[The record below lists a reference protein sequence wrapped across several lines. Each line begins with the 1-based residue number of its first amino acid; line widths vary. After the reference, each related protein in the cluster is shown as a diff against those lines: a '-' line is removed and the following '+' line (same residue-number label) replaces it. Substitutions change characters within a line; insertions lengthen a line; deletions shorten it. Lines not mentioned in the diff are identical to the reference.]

1 MFSVDSIQGG
11 REQVLNRKSITVP
24 CLVLSLALLLSSAR
38 LAAAHDYWIE
48 ASNFW
53 LQPGD
58 RVLLYLRVG
67 EYLTGQPAA
76 FSLGRV
82 IRFHIDNVTRRFE
95 VLPLQRD
102 PAGMARLQ
110 DRGLQVVSFENV
122 PTYLELP
129 GERFSSYLQAEG
141 LEGILEARRQAGAS
155 DQPGKEAYSRCA
167 KALLWV
173 GDGPP
178 AEGGVAFHN
187 KPVGLTLELLPETN
201 PYRLRAPASLT
212 VQLLYEGQPVPGASV
227 MALNKSAPNEVQRVQ
242 SGPDGRADFA
252 LRRGGLWLVKAVH
265 MVPAAVTAPE
275 DWRSYWASLTFD
287 LPTGP

>member
-1 MFSVDSIQGG
+1 MPY
-11 REQVLNRKSITVP
+11 LA
-24 CLVLSLALLLSSAR
+24 LSLALLLLSPR

-53 LQPGD
+53 LQQGD

-67 EYLTGQPAA
+67 EYLAGQPAA

-82 IRFHIDNVTRRFE
+82 MRFHIDNVTRRFE

-102 PAGMARLQ
+102 PAGMARLMEN
-110 DRGLQVVSFENV
+110 GLQVVSFENT

-129 GERFSSYLQAEG
+129 AERFNSYLRAEG
-141 LEGILEARRQAGAS
+141 LEGILSLRQDSGAS
-155 DQPGKEAYSRCA
+155 DQPGREAYSRCA

-173 GDGPP
+173 GDDPP
-178 AEGGVAFHN
+178 AKGDSNHHN

-201 PYRLRAPASLT
+201 PYRLQAPASLT
-212 VQLLYEGQPVPGASV
+212 VQLLYEGQPVTGALV

-242 SGPDGRADFA
+242 SGPDGRADFV
-252 LRRGGLWLVKAVH
+252 LRRSGLWLVKTVH
-265 MVPAAVTAPE
+265 MVPAAAQAPE
-275 DWRSYWASLTFD
+275 DWRSYWASLTFE
-287 LPTGP
+287 LPAGP

>member
-1 MFSVDSIQGG
+1 M
-11 REQVLNRKSITVP
+11 P
-24 CLVLSLALLLSSAR
+24 YLVLSLSLVLLLSSAR

-67 EYLTGQPAA
+67 EYLAGQPAA

-102 PAGMARLQ
+102 PAGMARLTES
-110 DRGLQVVSFENV
+110 GLQVVSFENT

-129 GERFSSYLQAEG
+129 AEQFNSYLQAEG
-141 LEGILEARRQAGAS
+141 LESILKARQEAGTS

-167 KALLWV
+167 KSLLWV
-173 GDGPP
+173 AGDESAEDGPQ
-178 AEGGVAFHN
+178 HHD
-187 KPVGLTLELLPETN
+187 KPTGLTLELLPETN
-201 PYRLRAPASLT
+201 PYGLQAPTPLT
-212 VQLLYEGQPVPGASV
+212 VQLLHEGQPVTGALV

-242 SGPDGRADFA
+242 SGADGRAEFD
-252 LRRGGLWLVKAVH
+252 LRRSGLWLVKAVH
-265 MVPAAVTAPE
+265 MVPAAAEAPE
-275 DWRSYWASLTFD
+275 DWRSYWASLTFE
-287 LPTGP
+287 LPAGP

>member
-1 MFSVDSIQGG
+1 MM
-11 REQVLNRKSITVP
+11 P
-24 CLVLSLALLLSSAR
+24 YLVLSLVLLLSSAR
-38 LAAAHDYWIE
+38 IAAAHDYWIE

-67 EYLTGQPAA
+67 EYLTGQPAT
-76 FSLGRV
+76 FSLGRIV
-82 IRFHIDNVTRRFE
+82 RFQIDNAARRFE

-110 DRGLQVVSFENV
+110 ESGLQVVSFENT

-129 GERFSSYLQAEG
+129 GDQFNSYLQAEG

-155 DQPGKEAYSRCA
+155 DQPGKESYSRCA

-173 GDGPP
+173 GDGP
-178 AEGGVAFHN
+178 AGGGSTLHD
-187 KPVGLTLELLPETN
+187 KPVGLTLELLAETN
-201 PYRLRAPASLT
+201 PYRLQAPAPLT
-212 VQLLYEGQPVPGASV
+212 VRLLHEGQPVTGALV
-227 MALNKSAPNEVQRVQ
+227 MALNKSAPNEVQRAQ
-242 SGPDGRADFA
+242 SGPDGRAEFD

-265 MVPAAVTAPE
+265 MVPAAAETPE
-275 DWRSYWASLTFD
+275 DWRSYWASLTFE
-287 LPTGP
+287 LPAGP

>member
-1 MFSVDSIQGG
+1 MGSTKGG
-11 REQVLNRKSITVP
+11 REQVLNRKSVMP
-24 CLVLSLALLLSSAR
+24 YLVLSLVLLLSSAR
-38 LAAAHDYWIE
+38 IAAAHDYWIE

-67 EYLTGQPAA
+67 EYLAGQPAA

-82 IRFHIDNVTRRFE
+82 MRFHIDNAARRFD

-110 DRGLQVVSFENV
+110 DSGLQVVSFENK

-129 GERFSSYLQAEG
+129 GDRFNSYLQAEG
-141 LEGILEARRQAGAS
+141 LEGILEARRQTGAS

-167 KALLWV
+167 KSLLWV
-173 GDGPP
+173 GGDPP
-178 AEGGVAFHN
+178 AEGAAALYN
-187 KPVGLTLELLPETN
+187 KPVGLTLELVPEAN
-201 PYRLRAPASLT
+201 PYHLQAPTPLT
-212 VQLLYEGQPVPGASV
+212 VQLLHEGQPVTGALV
-227 MALNKSAPNEVQRVQ
+227 MALNKSAPGEVQRVQ
-242 SGPDGRADFA
+242 SGADGRAEFD

-265 MVPAAVTAPE
+265 MVPAAAEAKE
-275 DWRSYWASLTFD
+275 DWRSYWASLTFE
-287 LPTGP
+287 LPARP